1 VFEEGGV
8 VKLTPTIITCYGL
21 AESPSKLLGSRRSS
35 NRKVLLTGGAEVPV
49 AADACCC
56 AFPSII
62 EKGDTAACPGE
73 ARRRQVLWWF
83 GVEPQLS
90 CVVRLLRGS
99 VLAGFDLH
107 V

>member
-1 VFEEGGV
+1 LGFYVAGWGVFEEGGV

-21 AESPSKLLGSRRSS
+21 AESPSKSLGSRRSS

-62 EKGDTAACPGE
+62 
-73 ARRRQVLWWF
+73 
-83 GVEPQLS
+83 
-90 CVVRLLRGS
+90 
-99 VLAGFDLH
+99 
-107 V
+107 